1 MIYVYEHPE
10 TGEREEVS
18 QGMNDEHT
26 YVKDGIKWNRVF
38 LVPNASIDTKLDPFS
53 SKDFAA
59 KTSGK
64 KGTVGD
70 LLDRSRE
77 MAERRKDKDGGV
89 DRLAEKEA
97 KEYNKKTG
105 LKHPS
110 QIKKLD

>member
-10 TGEREEVS
+10 TGEQEEVS
-18 QGMNDEHT
+18 QGMNDEHI

-53 SKDFAA
+53 SRDFAA
-59 KTSGK
+59 KTSNK

-70 LLDRSRE
+70 LLDQSRE
-77 MAERRKDKDGGV
+77 MAEKRKDKDGV
-89 DRLAEKEA
+89 DRILEKEVRR
-97 KEYNKKTG
+97 YNKETG
-105 LKHPS
+105 KKHLS